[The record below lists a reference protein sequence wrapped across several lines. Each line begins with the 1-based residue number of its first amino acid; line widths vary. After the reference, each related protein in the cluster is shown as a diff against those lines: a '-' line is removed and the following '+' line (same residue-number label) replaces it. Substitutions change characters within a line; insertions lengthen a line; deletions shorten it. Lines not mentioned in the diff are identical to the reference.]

1 MITEKGAYIE
11 LKTELGFKFKQFKNG
26 SFAEETLLDLMSE
39 DLVGYARDI
48 DGTVTLKFFDGQGK
62 QTVVVDDANI
72 NFLAIV
78 SRFGG
83 GIIKDNTK
91 SV

>member
-1 MITEKGAYIE
+1 MNDKGAFIE
-11 LKTELGFKFKQFKNG
+11 LRTEVGFKFKQFKG
-26 SFAEETLLDLMSE
+26 GAVTEETLLDLMSD
-39 DLVGYARDI
+39 DLVGYSRDV

-62 QTVVVDDANI
+62 QTITIDDSNI
-72 NFLAIV
+72 AFLAIE

-83 GIIKDNTK
+83 GIIKDSSK